1 MMDKDEYFKSLHEM
15 IAAVSEEERA
25 LDDLYEDRL
34 STCKECERLFDGLC
48 AACGCYVELRAVI
61 RNNRCPYDK
70 W

>member
-15 IAAVSEEERA
+15 IAAVTEKERASDNLYEER
-25 LDDLYEDRL
+25 LGV
-34 STCKECERLFDGLC
+34 CKECDRLFDGLC

-61 RNNRCPYDK
+61 RENRCPYEK